1 MEIKSYIN
9 ILIFLIA
16 IIIFYYAVNYGY
28 IKKRIEAFNDIKLP
42 ESENIESY
50 DIKELKK
57 IVDEQTHII
66 DTQSN
71 IINDYINKKEKS
83 DKKYYVNE
91 IKPDED
97 FENYFKQLQEDNDKK
112 VKNTLNDDTDYDIL
126 NHYKSNLN
134 IVKTYLEDPITRGSN
149 IYESEQYSKLLEIGN
164 IKLDNGVKLPHPSDW
179 SINIDMQDKLKKGQ
193 TIEQEYYNTSINLP
207 ERTLQSIKTSVHE
220 KQS

>member
-1 MEIKSYIN
+1 MDIKTYIN
-9 ILIFLIA
+9 ILIFLIS
-16 IIIFYYAVNYGY
+16 IIIIYYAVNYGN
-28 IKKRIEAFNDIKLP
+28 IKTRIEALSDIKLP

-50 DIKELKK
+50 DMRELKK

-66 DTQSN
+66 DEQKH
-71 IINDYINKKEKS
+71 IINDYITKKEKS
-83 DKKYYVNE
+83 EKKYYLNE

-97 FENYFKQLQEDNDKK
+97 FENYFKQLQEENDKTINNTLSDDNDF
-112 VKNTLNDDTDYDIL
+112 DIL

-179 SINIDMQDKLKKGQ
+179 SINIDMQDKLKKDK
-193 TIEQEYYNTSINLP
+193 TIEQEFYNTITNLP
-207 ERTLQSIKTSVHE
+207 EKTLHSIKTSVHD
-220 KQS
+220 